1 MNSLKNKLGRKL
13 FQARVDAGLSQLA
26 VSQAGIVSQSHLSK
40 IENGDLL
47 INIFTLVRLSQ
58 LYGKNIEYFTNDLIE

>member
-1 MNSLKNKLGRKL
+1 MNSLKKKLGCKL

-26 VSQAGIVSQSHLSK
+26 VSQTGIVSQSHLSK

-47 INIFTLVRLSQ
+47 INIFTLVKLSQ
-58 LYGKNIEYFTNDLIE
+58 LYRKNIEYFTNDLIE